1 MNVKRSYGL
10 ESYWHFYNLRKFH
23 HLSNFS
29 QSDSSLTN
37 YSPRP
42 SQKFPL
48 IKSLPIFQ
56 VSLNT
61 NPFFKRMCFKSSSE
75 CKDEHP
81 WKRIIIKKV
90 PFSFSYTFIS
100 WFQNF
105 CQNLTT
111 VLFTAWVFV
120 EFLRKQETRQCG
132 NSESFVM
139 GVKAFIKILRHHEE
153 DWKLKFTSIVYWQKV

>member
-37 YSPRP
+37 YSPRL

-105 CQNLTT
+105 CQNLTI

-120 EFLRKQETRQCG
+120 EFLRKHRKHFQVVT
-132 NSESFVM
+132 
-139 GVKAFIKILRHHEE
+139 
-153 DWKLKFTSIVYWQKV
+153 QKVL

>member
-1 MNVKRSYGL
+1 MV
-10 ESYWHFYNLRKFH
+10 LRVTGIFII
-23 HLSNFS
+23 SDNFTTFQIS
-29 QSDSSLTN
+29 PNEIPPWPITP
-37 YSPRP
+37 PRP

-48 IKSLPIFQ
+48 IKSLHIFQ

-81 WKRIIIKKV
+81 RKRIIIKKV

-120 EFLRKQETRQCG
+120 EFLRKHRKHFNVVT
-132 NSESFVM
+132 
-139 GVKAFIKILRHHEE
+139 
-153 DWKLKFTSIVYWQKV
+153 QKVL